1 MRLCGRV
8 HISLD
13 WQLLQP
19 PLSFIAPVR
28 AGQTMVSLFEY
39 QLRGFGQ
46 IVFCSGRSKLSKLT
60 LEVSKSQSL
69 PFLSPL
75 ALFWFTCSPDGPT
88 SQVQKS
94 FFWPWCGTSRN
105 VGAKCFC
112 ILSLFIT
119 ETLNNTSTAVSEWQG
134 SAKEAGYAGLCIYQ
148 LLNSTFFQ
156 LSDFTSCCS
165 DFRVFIWLLPVRMTF
180 FRFFLT
186 PHELTMTA
194 PSHSS
199 MWHYQTSHHISI

>member
-28 AGQTMVSLFEY
+28 AEQTMVSLFEY

-119 ETLNNTSTAVSEWQG
+119 ETLNNTSTAVS
-134 SAKEAGYAGLCIYQ
+134 A
-148 LLNSTFFQ
+148 
-156 LSDFTSCCS
+156 
-165 DFRVFIWLLPVRMTF
+165 VRMTRKCKRSRLCRFMYLSTFKFDF
-180 FRFFLT
+180 FSALWLYKLLLWF
-186 PHELTMTA
+186 
-194 PSHSS
+194 
-199 MWHYQTSHHISI
+199 